1 MIMKKMIGFGTQA
14 AFHVFPAGACPA
26 GGRVIAAFGSARLVR
41 KAGGRYELIGGTA
54 ADCTEAREWCSLF
67 APEVVFS
74 VAPRTPGVITL
85 TA

>member
-1 MIMKKMIGFGTQA
+1 MNMKKMIGFGTPTSFFFGQA
-14 AFHVFPAGACPA
+14 GC
-26 GGRVIAAFGSARLVR
+26 RVIATFGSARLVR
-41 KAGGRYELIGGTA
+41 KADGRHELIGGTA

-74 VAPRTPGVITL
+74 PSPRWQGVMTL